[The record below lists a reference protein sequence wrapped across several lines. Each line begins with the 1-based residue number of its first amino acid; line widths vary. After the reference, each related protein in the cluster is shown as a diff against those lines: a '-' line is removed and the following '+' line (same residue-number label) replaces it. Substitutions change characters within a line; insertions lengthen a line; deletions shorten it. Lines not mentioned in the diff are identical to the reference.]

1 MSVVVS
7 ITHANNHKSKKSFI
21 YILKLKDDENLL
33 AAIDKIANCMNTQC
47 CSDAVPAIP
56 GLDTCIGK

>member
-1 MSVVVS
+1 MTKVLY
-7 ITHANNHKSKKSFI
+7 F
-21 YILKLKDDENLL
+21 KLKDDEDLL

-47 CSDAVPAIP
+47 CSDTVPAIP